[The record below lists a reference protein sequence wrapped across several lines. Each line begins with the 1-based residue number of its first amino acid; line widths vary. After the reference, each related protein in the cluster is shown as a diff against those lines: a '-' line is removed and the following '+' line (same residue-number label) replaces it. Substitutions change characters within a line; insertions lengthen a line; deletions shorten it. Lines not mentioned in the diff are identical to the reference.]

1 MNVQIKDD
9 FDLHKIMNSGQ
20 CFRVTCEND
29 TYRFI
34 HGKHILYIRHKEGI
48 HYEISCSR
56 YAWNHIWKPYFDLSV
71 SYKELGHRIPSSD
84 SYLQEAYTFSRG
96 IRILHQDPFEMVI
109 TFIISQRKSIPA
121 IRSAVEK
128 LSQAAGTPIDEEK
141 TIYAFPTISELS
153 RLSTDELKACSLGY
167 RAPYIY
173 ETVRKLKKMPHLLKG
188 MEDMDDTELLAALMD
203 LPGVG
208 IKVASCAAL
217 FGFHRK
223 SMAPVDVWIDRII
236 QQKYNGKN
244 PFPQWGEDSG
254 IIQQYLFY
262 YAQQT
267 HMK

>member
-20 CFRVTCEND
+20 CFRVTFEND

-34 HGKHILYIRHKEGI
+34 HGKHILYIRHKKSI
-48 HYEISCSR
+48 HYEVSCSS
-56 YAWNHIWKPYFDLSV
+56 YVWNHTWKPYFDLAV
-71 SYKELGHRIPSSD
+71 SYKELGDRISSSD
-84 SYLQEAYTFSRG
+84 SYLKEAYDYSRG

-128 LSQAAGTPIDEEK
+128 LSRKAGKMIDEEK
-141 TIYAFPTISELS
+141 DIHAFPTIRELS
-153 RLSTDELKACSLGY
+153 RLSIEDLKECSLGY

-173 ETVRKLKKMPHLLKG
+173 ETVKRLKKSPSLLKN
-188 MEDMDDTELLAALMD
+188 MEELEDDDLLAALMD

-217 FGFHRK
+217 FGFHRT
-223 SMAPVDVWIDRII
+223 SMVPVDVWIERVI

-244 PFPQWGEDSG
+244 PFPQWGKDSG

-267 HMK
+267 RMK